1 MATKVVLQGWKDEE
15 NSMPK
20 WMCRFM
26 WITYLCTRCIPF
38 SFGYSSRFQSC
49 FLSRFGIFKLILCVC
64 LFSFVLRSRWSGSQ
78 IWEKRQYGGQS
89 RILRRWN
96 RRREDEV
103 VVITVVGEDFCWSCW
118 EILPQLES
126 KCILK

>member
-38 SFGYSSRFQSC
+38 SFG
-49 FLSRFGIFKLILCVC
+49 
-64 LFSFVLRSRWSGSQ
+64 SRWSGSQ